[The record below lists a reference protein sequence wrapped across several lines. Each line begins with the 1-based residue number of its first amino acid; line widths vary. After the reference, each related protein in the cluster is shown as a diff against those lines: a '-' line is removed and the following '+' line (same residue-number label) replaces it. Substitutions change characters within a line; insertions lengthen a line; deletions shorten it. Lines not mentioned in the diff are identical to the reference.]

1 MAARELIDAA
11 DFEALAALV
20 EPKQREA
27 ARLVMVEGLGYAEAA
42 RRTGNSRQ
50 NVYAQVKRMD
60 ARALSFKTAQR
71 PQRVSVW
78 CLASSDFGSPPG
90 ISCRTVTLTGPRD
103 LVADWQ
109 AQAVAAAALHKR
121 AAGRPERKVRTS

>member
-60 ARALSFKTAQR
+60 ARALSFKTATR
-71 PQRVSVW
+71 RKTKKAAV
-78 CLASSDFGSPPG
+78 PPG
-90 ISCRTVTLTGPRD
+90 WRTVTLTGPRD

-121 AAGRPERKVRTS
+121 AAERPERKVRTS